1 MPRPREESLAIIK
14 EAMERDPRNT
24 IKVLDALNEKKRQHG
39 HDVVQGVEALRK
51 MKKAGSRRRRT
62 RRR

>member
-51 MKKAGSRRRRT
+51 MKKGGSRRRT